1 MASTHIPLSLF
12 LTLLLLFISS
22 STAQPVKRRAL
33 LPVTKDAATKQ
44 YVTLINQRTP
54 LVPIKLTVDL
64 GGRFI
69 WVDCQN
75 GYVSSTLTPLI
86 CDTLLCRLSHSGA
99 CDGNCTGSSPGHPNK
114 DCTCSHLAYNPVSRT
129 STGTRLNEDVITI
142 QDTDGLK
149 PGPYLKP
156 SKVVFGCADT
166 SLLKGLAKGVKGIAG
181 FGNGYVAIPNQLIFR
196 FSRPRKI
203 GLCLSSS
210 INSPGVIFIG
220 EGPYVLLP
228 NIDVSKNLL
237 YTPLLTNPISTAG
250 SSFGGEP
257 STDYFIGVKSIKVNG
272 DLVPINNLLLEI
284 NEENGQGGTKISTID
299 PHTKLES
306 SIYKALVK
314 AFVHS
319 LTIPRVKKVAPFEM
333 CYKSSSLP
341 STRVGPGV
349 PNIEFVL
356 QGKNGETPSFII
368 SGANS
373 MVAVTDEVLCLGF
386 VNGGENPTTSIV
398 IGGHQIEDNLVQIDI
413 DNKRVGFSNSLL
425 FQQTTCANFN
435 FGSTQGQDVG
445 GREIV

>member
-1 MASTHIPLSLF
+1 MAI
-12 LTLLLLFISS
+12 
-22 STAQPVKRRAL
+22 
-33 LPVTKDAATKQ
+33 
-44 YVTLINQRTP
+44 
-54 LVPIKLTVDL
+54 
-64 GGRFI
+64 
-69 WVDCQN
+69 
-75 GYVSSTLTPLI
+75 
-86 CDTLLCRLSHSGA
+86 
-99 CDGNCTGSSPGHPNK
+99 
-114 DCTCSHLAYNPVSRT
+114 
-129 STGTRLNEDVITI
+129 TGTGLNEDVITI
-142 QDTDGLK
+142 QDTEGLK

-156 SKVVFGCADT
+156 VIV
-166 SLLKGLAKGVKGIAG
+166 SLDLG
-181 FGNGYVAIPNQLIFR
+181 
-196 FSRPRKI
+196 
-203 GLCLSSS
+203 SST
-210 INSPGVIFIG
+210 NSPGVIFIG

-228 NIDVSKNLL
+228 NIDVSKNLF

-257 STDYFIGVKSIKVNG
+257 STDYFIGVKTIKVNG
-272 DLVPINNLLLEI
+272 DLIPINNLLLEI
-284 NEENGQGGTKISTID
+284 NEENGEGGTKISTID
-299 PHTKLES
+299 PYTKLES
-306 SIYKALVK
+306 SIYK

-425 FQQTTCANFN
+425 YQQTTCANFN
-435 FGSTQGQDVG
+435 FGSTQG
-445 GREIV
+445 REIV

>member
-1 MASTHIPLSLF
+1 
-12 LTLLLLFISS
+12 
-22 STAQPVKRRAL
+22 
-33 LPVTKDAATKQ
+33 
-44 YVTLINQRTP
+44 
-54 LVPIKLTVDL
+54 
-64 GGRFI
+64 
-69 WVDCQN
+69 
-75 GYVSSTLTPLI
+75 
-86 CDTLLCRLSHSGA
+86 LSHSGA
-99 CDGNCTGSSPGHPNK
+99 CNGNCTGSSPGHPNK
-114 DCTCSHLAYNPVSRT
+114 DCTCSHLSYNPVSRT
-129 STGTRLNEDVITI
+129 STGTGLNEDVITI
-142 QDTDGLK
+142 QDTEGLK

-156 SKVVFGCADT
+156 DLG
-166 SLLKGLAKGVKGIAG
+166 
-181 FGNGYVAIPNQLIFR
+181 
-196 FSRPRKI
+196 
-203 GLCLSSS
+203 SST
-210 INSPGVIFIG
+210 NSPGVIFIG

-228 NIDVSKNLL
+228 NIDVSKNLF

-257 STDYFIGVKSIKVNG
+257 STDYFIGVKTIKVNG
-272 DLVPINNLLLEI
+272 DLIPINNLLLEI
-284 NEENGQGGTKISTID
+284 NEENGEGGTKISTID
-299 PHTKLES
+299 PYTKLES
-306 SIYKALVK
+306 SIYK

-425 FQQTTCANFN
+425 YQQTTCANFN
-435 FGSTQGQDVG
+435 FGSTQG
-445 GREIV
+445 REIV

>member
-1 MASTHIPLSLF
+1 MD
-12 LTLLLLFISS
+12 
-22 STAQPVKRRAL
+22 V
-33 LPVTKDAATKQ
+33 ATKQ

-54 LVPIKLTVDL
+54 LVPVKLTVDL

-75 GYVSSTLTPLI
+75 GYVSSTLTLLI
-86 CDTLLCRLSHSGA
+86 CDTLFCRLSHSGA
-99 CDGNCTGSSPGHPNK
+99 CEGNCTCSSPGHPNK
-114 DCTCSHLAYNPVSRT
+114 DCTCSYLAYNPVSRT

-142 QDTDGLK
+142 QDTNGLK

-156 SKVVFGCADT
+156 GTCA
-166 SLLKGLAKGVKGIAG
+166 GVKGIAG
-181 FGNGYVAIPNQLIFR
+181 FGNGYVAIPNQLIY
-196 FSRPRKI
+196 
-203 GLCLSSS
+203 
-210 INSPGVIFIG
+210 VIFIG
-220 EGPYVLLP
+220 EGPYVLVLP

-284 NEENGQGGTKISTID
+284 NEENGQGGKKISTID
-299 PHTKLES
+299 PFTKWES

-341 STRVGPGV
+341 STRVGPDV
-349 PNIEFVL
+349 PNIELVL

-373 MVAVTDEVLCLGF
+373 MVAVTDEVRCLGF

-425 FQQTTCANFN
+425 YQQTTCANFN
-435 FGSTQGQDVG
+435 FGSTQDQDVG